1 MFNSAR
7 IFLLGG
13 GSGDDESEESDTGI
27 SQELSPFSTFSSEIL
42 VQVMTKGGR
51 SPLLSPKPFEHLSS
65 PLSRKEKTIISTFLH
80 FTLIESVRWNASA
93 LSEKCPRMK
102 KLQKRSILTD

>member
-13 GSGDDESEESDTGI
+13 GSGDDESEESDI
-27 SQELSPFSTFSSEIL
+27 RNLSGTFTFLDFFFGNSCSSDD
-42 VQVMTKGGR
+42 KGGR
-51 SPLLSPKPFEHLSS
+51 SPLLSPKPFELLSS

-93 LSEKCPRMK
+93 LSEKCPRMN